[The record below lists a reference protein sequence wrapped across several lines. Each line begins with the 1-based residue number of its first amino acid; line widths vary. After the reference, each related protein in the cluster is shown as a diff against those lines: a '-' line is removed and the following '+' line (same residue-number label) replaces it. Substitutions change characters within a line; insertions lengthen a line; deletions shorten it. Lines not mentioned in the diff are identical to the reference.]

1 MDGIIADL
9 IRRRSA
15 CEQGITDQNQKI
27 RRYEKAYESLRQF
40 RGEESRAR
48 DSFQRINSV
57 KLSRASELYAVSS
70 TCRTAQLYMEGSQRT
85 MDGIGAKIV
94 GAAFTGLDLMVF
106 LKLEEYKRKVRDCEN
121 RIAELQRSISMLNSM
136 IDDAEQAADAEGGV
150 C

>member
-1 MDGIIADL
+1 MGGIIEDL
-9 IRRRSA
+9 IRRRSV
-15 CEQGITDQNQKI
+15 CEQEIADQNQKI

-70 TCRTAQLYMEGSQRT
+70 ICRTAQLYMEGSQRT

-136 IDDAEQAADAEGGV
+136 IDDAERAADAEGEV

>member
-9 IRRRSA
+9 IRRRSV
-15 CEQGITDQNQKI
+15 CEQEIADQNQKI

-136 IDDAEQAADAEGGV
+136 IDDAERAADEEGGV

>member
-1 MDGIIADL
+1 MDGIIAEL
-9 IRRRSA
+9 IRQRSV

-40 RGEESRAR
+40 RGEECRAQ

-121 RIAELQRSISMLNSM
+121 RIAELRRSISMLNSM
-136 IDDAEQAADAEGGV
+136 IDDVERAADAEGGV